1 MSSAARTYNL
11 IIIGAGP
18 AGYNAAERAAAAGLR
33 TLLIEKQQ
41 LGGVCLNW
49 GCIPTKT
56 LIAAAKHYQIASAS
70 ADFGVRADN
79 VTFEWTTAMAR
90 KTRTVETLRSGITA
104 RLEHRGVTVI
114 SGEARFIDPRT
125 LSVAGSTYSAERI
138 LIATGA
144 RPAVPPIP
152 GASTALTSRQI
163 LEIPQIPKTLAVIG
177 GGVIGIEFASLFA
190 ALGTQVTVIEML
202 PEILP
207 SIDPESAALLRRRLE
222 NRITFK
228 LAAQVTQITPNR
240 IHYTP
245 ALQSSPGAAPAAP
258 ASPGPGAS
266 PAAPPPSAAAPPN
279 PPPPAPSAAAPAR
292 PAPSQPPASPGP
304 AASPAAAPPLPDP
317 SQAHITAEAVLL
329 AVGRT
334 PVTAGLENLGLDINR
349 GAVVV
354 DEHMRTSLPGIWAAG
369 DCTGLSLLAH
379 SAYRMGEV
387 AVNDI
392 LGRPDRMR
400 LHAVPSVVYSLPEA
414 AGVGITEHQARASGR
429 EAVTRKLPMQYSGRY
444 LAEYGREPGFG
455 KIVIDPRTR
464 TLLGVH
470 LVGGQCSE
478 TIWGAAALI
487 EGEFRIQDIRELI
500 FPHPTVA
507 EIMREVTW
515 EFE

>member
-90 KTRTVETLRSGITA
+90 KTRTVETLRAGITA

-228 LAAQVTQITPNR
+228 LAAQVTQIAPNR

-245 ALQSSPGAAPAAP
+245 A
-258 ASPGPGAS
+258 
-266 PAAPPPSAAAPPN
+266 
-279 PPPPAPSAAAPAR
+279 PSAAAPAQ

>member
-1 MSSAARTYNL
+1 MSTAAARTYNL

-56 LIAAAKHYQIASAS
+56 LIAAAKHYQIASTS

-90 KTRTVETLRSGITA
+90 KARTVETLRAGITA

-114 SGEARFIDPRT
+114 SGEARFIAPRT
-125 LSVAGSTYSAERI
+125 LSVAAGTYSAERI

-163 LEIPQIPKTLAVIG
+163 LELPQIPKTLAVIG

-222 NRITFK
+222 NRITFE

-245 ALQSSPGAAPAAP
+245 A
-258 ASPGPGAS
+258 
-266 PAAPPPSAAAPPN
+266 
-279 PPPPAPSAAAPAR
+279 PSAAAPAR
-292 PAPSQPPASPGP
+292 PAQSSSAASQAAVPAAPSPNPAAPAPSAASQAVAPSAPAPFRP
-304 AASPAAAPPLPDP
+304 AASPAAAPPLSDP
-317 SQAHITAEAVLL
+317 SQAAHITAEAVLL

-354 DEHMRTSLPGIWAAG
+354 DEHMRTNLPGIWAAG

-487 EGEFRIQDIRELI
+487 EGEFRVQDIRELI

>member
-1 MSSAARTYNL
+1 MSTAARTYNL

-56 LIAAAKHYQIASAS
+56 LIAAAKHYQIASTS

-90 KTRTVETLRSGITA
+90 KARTVETLRAGITA

-207 SIDPESAALLRRRLE
+207 SIDPESAALLRGRLE
-222 NRITFK
+222 NCITFE

-245 ALQSSPGAAPAAP
+245 APFAAAPAAP
-258 ASPGPGAS
+258 PLNSTA
-266 PAAPPPSAAAPPN
+266 
-279 PPPPAPSAAAPAR
+279 PAPSAAAPAR
-292 PAPSQPPASPGP
+292 PSPSSSAAPPANPAAPAPS
-304 AASPAAAPPLPDP
+304 AAAPPLSDP
-317 SQAHITAEAVLL
+317 SQAAHITAEAVLL

-354 DEHMRTSLPGIWAAG
+354 DEHMRTNLPGIWAAG

-478 TIWGAAALI
+478 NIWGAAALI
-487 EGEFRIQDIRELI
+487 EGEFRVQDIRELI
-500 FPHPTVA
+500 FPHPTIA

>member
-1 MSSAARTYNL
+1 MSTAARTYNL

-56 LIAAAKHYQIASAS
+56 LIAAAKHYQIASTS

-90 KTRTVETLRSGITA
+90 KARTVETLRAGITA

-207 SIDPESAALLRRRLE
+207 SIDPESAALLRGRLE
-222 NRITFK
+222 NRITFE

-245 ALQSSPGAAPAAP
+245 V
-258 ASPGPGAS
+258 
-266 PAAPPPSAAAPPN
+266 
-279 PPPPAPSAAAPAR
+279 PSAAAPA
-292 PAPSQPPASPGP
+292 APGP
-304 AASPAAAPPLPDP
+304 SSSAAPPPNPAAPASPAAAPPLSNP
-317 SQAHITAEAVLL
+317 SQAAHITAEAVLL

-354 DEHMRTSLPGIWAAG
+354 DEHMRTNLPGIWAAG

-487 EGEFRIQDIRELI
+487 EGEFRVQDIRELI

>member
-1 MSSAARTYNL
+1 MSTAAARTYNL

-56 LIAAAKHYQIASAS
+56 LIAAAKHYQIASTS

-90 KTRTVETLRSGITA
+90 KARTVETLRAGITA
-104 RLEHRGVTVI
+104 RLERRGVTVI

-125 LSVAGSTYSAERI
+125 LSVAAGTYSAERI

-163 LEIPQIPKTLAVIG
+163 LELPQIPKSLAVIG

-207 SIDPESAALLRRRLE
+207 SIDPESAALLRGRLE
-222 NRITFK
+222 NRITFE

-245 ALQSSPGAAPAAP
+245 A
-258 ASPGPGAS
+258 
-266 PAAPPPSAAAPPN
+266 
-279 PPPPAPSAAAPAR
+279 PSAAAPAR
-292 PAPSQPPASPGP
+292 PAPSQA
-304 AASPAAAPPLPDP
+304 
-317 SQAHITAEAVLL
+317 AHITAEAVLL

-354 DEHMRTSLPGIWAAG
+354 DEHMRTNLPGIWAAG

-487 EGEFRIQDIRELI
+487 EGEFRVQDIRELI

>member
-1 MSSAARTYNL
+1 MSTAAARTYNL

-56 LIAAAKHYQIASAS
+56 LIAAAKHYQIASTS

-90 KTRTVETLRSGITA
+90 KARTVETLRAGITA

-144 RPAVPPIP
+144 RPAVPPLP

-163 LEIPQIPKTLAVIG
+163 LELPQIPKSLAVIG

-207 SIDPESAALLRRRLE
+207 SIDPESAALLRGRLE
-222 NRITFK
+222 NRITFE

-245 ALQSSPGAAPAAP
+245 ARPAPSSSAAPPPNPAAP
-258 ASPGPGAS
+258 ASL
-266 PAAPPPSAAAPPN
+266 SAAAPSA
-279 PPPPAPSAAAPAR
+279 PAP
-292 PAPSQPPASPGP
+292 ASP
-304 AASPAAAPPLPDP
+304 AASPAAAPPLSDP
-317 SQAHITAEAVLL
+317 AQAAHITADAVLL

-354 DEHMRTSLPGIWAAG
+354 DEHMRTNLPGIWAAG

-429 EAVTRKLPMQYSGRY
+429 EAVSRKLPMQYSGRY

-487 EGEFRIQDIRELI
+487 EGEFRVQDIRELI

>member
-1 MSSAARTYNL
+1 MSTAARTYNL

-56 LIAAAKHYQIASAS
+56 LIAAAKHYQIASTS

-90 KTRTVETLRSGITA
+90 KARTVETLRAGITA
-104 RLEHRGVTVI
+104 RLERRGVTVI

-163 LEIPQIPKTLAVIG
+163 LELPQIPKSLAVIG

-207 SIDPESAALLRRRLE
+207 SIDPESAALLRGRLE
-222 NRITFK
+222 NRITFE

-245 ALQSSPGAAPAAP
+245 A
-258 ASPGPGAS
+258 
-266 PAAPPPSAAAPPN
+266 PSAVSQAAAPSA
-279 PPPPAPSAAAPAR
+279 PAPSR
-292 PAPSQPPASPGP
+292 P
-304 AASPAAAPPLPDP
+304 AASPAAAPPLSDP
-317 SQAHITAEAVLL
+317 SQAAHITAEAVLL

-354 DEHMRTSLPGIWAAG
+354 DEHMRTNLPGIWAAG

-487 EGEFRIQDIRELI
+487 EGEFRVQDIRELI

>member
-1 MSSAARTYNL
+1 MSTASARTYNL

-56 LIAAAKHYQIASAS
+56 LIAAAKHYQIASTS

-90 KTRTVETLRSGITA
+90 KARTVETLRAGITA

-163 LEIPQIPKTLAVIG
+163 LELPQIPKTLAVIG
-177 GGVIGIEFASLFA
+177 GGVIGLEFASLFA

-207 SIDPESAALLRRRLE
+207 SIDPESAALLRGRLE
-222 NRITFK
+222 NRITFE

-245 ALQSSPGAAPAAP
+245 ARPAQSG
-258 ASPGPGAS
+258 
-266 PAAPPPSAAAPPN
+266 
-279 PPPPAPSAAAPAR
+279 SAAAPAR
-292 PAPSQPPASPGP
+292 PAPSSSAAPPPNPAAPASP
-304 AASPAAAPPLPDP
+304 AVAPPLSDP
-317 SQAHITAEAVLL
+317 SQAAHITAEAVLL

-487 EGEFRIQDIRELI
+487 EGEFRVQDIRELI

>member
-1 MSSAARTYNL
+1 MSTAAARTYNL

-56 LIAAAKHYQIASAS
+56 LIAAAKHYQIASTS

-90 KTRTVETLRSGITA
+90 KARTVETLRAGITA

-114 SGEARFIDPRT
+114 SGEAQFIDPRT
-125 LSVAGSTYSAERI
+125 LSVAAGTYSAERI

-163 LEIPQIPKTLAVIG
+163 LELPQIPKTLAVIG

-207 SIDPESAALLRRRLE
+207 SIDPESAALLRGRLE
-222 NRITFK
+222 NRITFE

-245 ALQSSPGAAPAAP
+245 A
-258 ASPGPGAS
+258 
-266 PAAPPPSAAAPPN
+266 
-279 PPPPAPSAAAPAR
+279 PSAAAPAR
-292 PAPSQPPASPGP
+292 PAQSSP
-304 AASPAAAPPLPDP
+304 AASPAAAPPLSDP
-317 SQAHITAEAVLL
+317 SQAAHITAEAVLL

-334 PVTAGLENLGLDINR
+334 PVIAGLENLGLDINR

-354 DEHMRTSLPGIWAAG
+354 DEHMRTNLPGIWAAG

-487 EGEFRIQDIRELI
+487 EGEFRVQDIRELI

>member
-1 MSSAARTYNL
+1 MSTAARSYNL

-18 AGYNAAERAAAAGLR
+18 AGYNAAERAAAAGLH

-56 LIAAAKHYQIASAS
+56 LIAAAKHYQIASTS

-90 KTRTVETLRSGITA
+90 KARTVETLRAGITA

-163 LEIPQIPKTLAVIG
+163 LELPQIPKTLAVIG

-207 SIDPESAALLRRRLE
+207 SIDPESAALLRGRLE
-222 NRITFK
+222 NRITFE

-245 ALQSSPGAAPAAP
+245 S
-258 ASPGPGAS
+258 
-266 PAAPPPSAAAPPN
+266 
-279 PPPPAPSAAAPAR
+279 PSAAAPAR
-292 PAPSQPPASPGP
+292 PAPSSSAAPPPNP
-304 AASPAAAPPLPDP
+304 AAPASPAAAPPLSDP
-317 SQAHITAEAVLL
+317 SQAAHITAEAVLL

-354 DEHMRTSLPGIWAAG
+354 DEHMRTNLPGIWAAG

-487 EGEFRIQDIRELI
+487 EGEFRVQDIRELI

>member
-1 MSSAARTYNL
+1 MSTAAARTYNL

-56 LIAAAKHYQIASAS
+56 LIAAAKHYQIASTS
-70 ADFGVRADN
+70 ADFGVIADN
-79 VTFEWTTAMAR
+79 VTFDWTTAMAR
-90 KTRTVETLRSGITA
+90 KARTVETLRAGITA

-144 RPAVPPIP
+144 RPAVPSIP

-163 LEIPQIPKTLAVIG
+163 LELPQIPESLAVIG

-207 SIDPESAALLRRRLE
+207 SIDPESAALLRGRLE
-222 NRITFK
+222 NRITFE

-245 ALQSSPGAAPAAP
+245 ASRPAQSGSAASPPNPAAPAAP
-258 ASPGPGAS
+258 A
-266 PAAPPPSAAAPPN
+266 PS
-279 PPPPAPSAAAPAR
+279 R
-292 PAPSQPPASPGP
+292 P
-304 AASPAAAPPLPDP
+304 AASPAAAPPLSDP
-317 SQAHITAEAVLL
+317 PQAAHITAEAVLL

-354 DEHMRTSLPGIWAAG
+354 DEHMRTNLPGIWAAG

-487 EGEFRIQDIRELI
+487 EGEFRVQDIRELI

>member
-1 MSSAARTYNL
+1 MSTASARTYNL

-56 LIAAAKHYQIASAS
+56 LIAAAKHYQIASTS

-90 KTRTVETLRSGITA
+90 KARTVETLRAGITA

-163 LEIPQIPKTLAVIG
+163 LELPQIPKTLAVIG

-207 SIDPESAALLRRRLE
+207 SIDPESAALLRGRLE
-222 NRITFK
+222 NRITFE

-245 ALQSSPGAAPAAP
+245 ARPAQSG
-258 ASPGPGAS
+258 
-266 PAAPPPSAAAPPN
+266 
-279 PPPPAPSAAAPAR
+279 SAAAPAR
-292 PAPSQPPASPGP
+292 PAPSSSAAPPPNP
-304 AASPAAAPPLPDP
+304 AAPASPAAAPPLSDP
-317 SQAHITAEAVLL
+317 SQAAHITAEAVLL

-354 DEHMRTSLPGIWAAG
+354 DEHMRTNLPGIWAAG

-487 EGEFRIQDIRELI
+487 EGEFRVQDIRELI

>member
-1 MSSAARTYNL
+1 
-11 IIIGAGP
+11 
-18 AGYNAAERAAAAGLR
+18 
-33 TLLIEKQQ
+33 
-41 LGGVCLNW
+41 
-49 GCIPTKT
+49 
-56 LIAAAKHYQIASAS
+56 
-70 ADFGVRADN
+70 
-79 VTFEWTTAMAR
+79 
-90 KTRTVETLRSGITA
+90 
-104 RLEHRGVTVI
+104 
-114 SGEARFIDPRT
+114 
-125 LSVAGSTYSAERI
+125 
-138 LIATGA
+138 
-144 RPAVPPIP
+144 
-152 GASTALTSRQI
+152 
-163 LEIPQIPKTLAVIG
+163 
-177 GGVIGIEFASLFA
+177 
-190 ALGTQVTVIEML
+190 
-202 PEILP
+202 
-207 SIDPESAALLRRRLE
+207 
-222 NRITFK
+222 
-228 LAAQVTQITPNR
+228 
-240 IHYTP
+240 
-245 ALQSSPGAAPAAP
+245 
-258 ASPGPGAS
+258 
-266 PAAPPPSAAAPPN
+266 
-279 PPPPAPSAAAPAR
+279 
-292 PAPSQPPASPGP
+292 
-304 AASPAAAPPLPDP
+304 
-317 SQAHITAEAVLL
+317 
-329 AVGRT
+329 
-334 PVTAGLENLGLDINR
+334 
-349 GAVVV
+349 
-354 DEHMRTSLPGIWAAG
+354 MRTNLPGIWAAG

>member
-56 LIAAAKHYQIASAS
+56 LIAAAKHYQIASNS

-90 KTRTVETLRSGITA
+90 KTRTVETLRAGITA

-245 ALQSSPGAAPAAP
+245 APSAAAPAPPAPSSPAAPPPNPAAPAVP

-266 PAAPPPSAAAPPN
+266 PAA
-279 PPPPAPSAAAPAR
+279 
-292 PAPSQPPASPGP
+292 
-304 AASPAAAPPLPDP
+304 APPLSAASRPAP
-317 SQAHITAEAVLL
+317 SQAHITVEAVLL

-354 DEHMRTSLPGIWAAG
+354 DQHMRTNLPGIWAAG

>member
-1 MSSAARTYNL
+1 MSAAARSYNL

-56 LIAAAKHYQIASAS
+56 LIAAAKHYQIASAG

-90 KTRTVETLRSGITA
+90 KTRTVETLRAGITA

-207 SIDPESAALLRRRLE
+207 SIDPESAALLRRCLE

-245 ALQSSPGAAPAAP
+245 APSAAAPAQPAQSSSAPPPPNPAAPAAPAQSSLAPSSRPAQSHPP

-266 PAAPPPSAAAPPN
+266 PAAPPPLSAA
-279 PPPPAPSAAAPAR
+279 SR
-292 PAPSQPPASPGP
+292 
-304 AASPAAAPPLPDP
+304 PDP

-354 DEHMRTSLPGIWAAG
+354 DEHMRTNLPGIWAAG

>member
-1 MSSAARTYNL
+1 MSTAARTYNL

-56 LIAAAKHYQIASAS
+56 LIAAAKHYQIASTS

-90 KTRTVETLRSGITA
+90 KARTVETLRAGITA

-144 RPAVPPIP
+144 SPAVPPIP

-163 LEIPQIPKTLAVIG
+163 LELPQIPKSLAVIG

-207 SIDPESAALLRRRLE
+207 SIDPESAALLRGRLE
-222 NRITFK
+222 NRITFE

-245 ALQSSPGAAPAAP
+245 A
-258 ASPGPGAS
+258 
-266 PAAPPPSAAAPPN
+266 
-279 PPPPAPSAAAPAR
+279 PSAAAPAR
-292 PAPSQPPASPGP
+292 PGPSSSAP
-304 AASPAAAPPLPDP
+304 APPLSDP
-317 SQAHITAEAVLL
+317 SQAAHITAEAVLL

-354 DEHMRTSLPGIWAAG
+354 DEHMRTNLPGIWAAG

-487 EGEFRIQDIRELI
+487 EGEFRVQDIRELI

>member
-1 MSSAARTYNL
+1 MSTAAARTYNL

-56 LIAAAKHYQIASAS
+56 LIAAAKHYQIASTS
-70 ADFGVRADN
+70 ADFGVIADN
-79 VTFEWTTAMAR
+79 VTFDWTTAMAR
-90 KTRTVETLRSGITA
+90 KARTVETLRAGITA

-144 RPAVPPIP
+144 RPAVPSIP

-163 LEIPQIPKTLAVIG
+163 LELPQIPESLAVIG

-207 SIDPESAALLRRRLE
+207 SIDPESAALLRGRLE
-222 NRITFK
+222 NRITFE

-245 ALQSSPGAAPAAP
+245 ASRPAQSGSAASPPNPAAPAAP
-258 ASPGPGAS
+258 APSR
-266 PAAPPPSAAAPPN
+266 PAAY
-279 PPPPAPSAAAPAR
+279 
-292 PAPSQPPASPGP
+292 
-304 AASPAAAPPLPDP
+304 PAAAPPLSDP
-317 SQAHITAEAVLL
+317 PQAAHITAEAVLL

-354 DEHMRTSLPGIWAAG
+354 DEHMRTNLPGIWAAG

-487 EGEFRIQDIRELI
+487 EGEFRVQDIRELI